1 MKSIF
6 ESLSKKTFVQRIVY
20 LSLSAKSSRQSYTIY
35 GLATD
40 E

>member
-20 LSLSAKSSRQSYTIY
+20 LSAKSSRQSYTIY